1 MKKNSGFYIQNFKN
15 QQKKSCKNYVATMMR
30 LLTYSSFH
38 LDNFWD
44 CFHQGIDPLVEFG
57 IKISRNHMPY
67 TQGVLGFALRIN

>member
-1 MKKNSGFYIQNFKN
+1 
-15 QQKKSCKNYVATMMR
+15 MMR

-67 TQGVLGFALRIN
+67 T